1 MESAVARILDVNRNR
16 ATEALRV
23 LEDYCRFDLDDPAL
37 SVRVK
42 QLRHDLS
49 EAIGP
54 ELSALIVRSRNIEG
68 DVGRRLQSSGEYER
82 GGASGVAA
90 AAARRATEAVRALE
104 EYSKTVDADRARRF
118 EDIRYRAYE
127 IERAALIRGQAR
139 DRLRRIK
146 LYVIVTESFCS
157 GHWFETAERAIRGG
171 VDAVQLREKNLP
183 DGELLARAKELTGLC
198 RDNNVLFILNDRPD
212 LARLARAD
220 GVHVGQDDV
229 SAQDAR
235 WILEPGALVGVS
247 THTLEQARAASRA
260 SPDYIAVGPMFP
272 SETKPQDHIAGPE
285 FVRAV
290 RAETSLPL
298 VAIGGIT
305 PGNVAPVLKAGADC
319 ACVCSAVISQPDVAA
334 AASDLKSRIERLLY
348 SGSRQGERNDA
359 NRTA

>member
-1 MESAVARILDVNRNR
+1 MESAVARILDANRNR

-37 SVRVK
+37 SGWVK

-49 EAIGP
+49 ETIGP
-54 ELSALIVRSRNIEG
+54 EMSALIVRSRNIEG
-68 DVGRRLQSSGEYER
+68 DVGRDLQSSGEYER
-82 GGASGVAA
+82 AGTSGVAA

-104 EYSKTVDADRARRF
+104 EYSKTVDVERARRF
-118 EDIRYRAYE
+118 EGIRYRVYE

-139 DRLRRIK
+139 DRLRGVR
-146 LYVIVTESFCS
+146 LYVIVTEWLCS
-157 GHWFETAERAIRGG
+157 GPWFEIAEHAVGGG
-171 VDAVQLREKNLP
+171 VDAIQLREKDLP
-183 DGELLARAKELTGLC
+183 DAELLSRARKLTGLC
-198 RDNNVLFILNDRPD
+198 RDNNVLFFLNDRPD

-235 WILEPGALVGVS
+235 SILDPGALVGVS
-247 THTLEQARAASRA
+247 THTLGQARAAAGA

-272 SETKPQDHIAGPE
+272 SKTKPQDHIAGPE
-285 FVRAV
+285 LVRAV
-290 RAETSLPL
+290 RADTSLPL

-305 PGNVAPVLKAGADC
+305 PANVANVFEAGADC
-319 ACVCSAVISQPDVAA
+319 ACICSAVISQPDVATA
-334 AASDLKSRIERLLY
+334 VSDLKSRIERLVD